1 MSRTESPARVRTRR
15 RGPWIAGGIAG
26 ALLLGAGGYTVAV
39 AVTPLPE
46 PQVSAADPA
55 EWDTAAA
62 AATDLA
68 ATRAQEAVAAQ
79 GGPAAA
85 GWLDTAEASV
95 ADRSPF
101 AEGDALTVW
110 ANDDTPR
117 PIASITKL
125 VTALVGLQHAPLLEG
140 HEGPVYTWTAA
151 DVARQSEY
159 LAQDG
164 VAFPIPIGT
173 EVTMRQMLT
182 LMLLPSANDFA
193 AAYAGFAIGDEAD
206 FTASVA
212 SWAESNG
219 LESLTLVEPTGMD
232 EANVASAA
240 DVVRIGR
247 LALGNPIIAE
257 LTRTPSAELPW
268 GIGEVENTN
277 PLLTQLPGVV
287 GLKTG
292 RSSVAGFNL
301 VTAQETTASGRPV
314 VKFTAVLGR
323 DSAAERARQSSAL
336 LTAMDGAPQPLQLVH
351 PQELVG
357 TATTVDGQTVE
368 LVADGSADTVLLP
381 GEAAEREIEFGDV
394 TFGPAG
400 QAAGTIR
407 ATAPTGEAEVA
418 VVTATAVVEPDL
430 WWRWTHPA
438 LVFGWADPPA
448 A

>member
-1 MSRTESPARVRTRR
+1 MSRTDSPAPVRTRR
-15 RGPWIAGGIAG
+15 RGPWIAGGVAG
-26 ALLLGAGGYTVAV
+26 ALLLGAGGYTTAV

-46 PQVSAADPA
+46 PRVSAADPA

-62 AATDLA
+62 AVAALA
-68 ATRAQEAVAAQ
+68 ATSAEEAVAAQ

-85 GWLDTAEASV
+85 GWLDAS
-95 ADRSPF
+95 
-101 AEGDALTVW
+101 EGPLAAPSSLEPGDGLPVW
-110 ANDDTPR
+110 ANDDTPL

-125 VTALVGLQHAPLLEG
+125 VTALVGLEHAPLLEG
-140 HEGPVYTWTAA
+140 DEGPVYTWTEA
-151 DVARQSEY
+151 DVARQDGY
-159 LAQDG
+159 IAQDG
-164 VAFPIPIGT
+164 VAFPIPVGS

-193 AAYAGFAIGDEAD
+193 AAYAGLTIGDEAD
-206 FTASVA
+206 FIASVA

-219 LESLTLVEPTGMD
+219 LESLSLVEPTGMD

-247 LALGNPIIAE
+247 LALANPVIAE
-257 LTRTPSAELPW
+257 LTRLPSAELPW

-292 RSSVAGFNL
+292 RSSAAGFNL
-301 VTAQETTASGRPV
+301 VTAQETTASGRPA
-314 VKFTAVLGR
+314 VKLTAVLGR

-381 GEAAEREIEFGDV
+381 GEAAERAVELGALQ
-394 TFGPAG
+394 FGPAG

-407 ATAPTGEAEVA
+407 ATAPTGETEVP
-418 VVTATAVVEPDL
+418 VVTATPLAEPDL
-430 WWRWTHPA
+430 WWRITHPA
-438 LVFGWADPPA
+438 LVFGWAEPPA